1 MCTVLSVATTAFEL
15 TRKYEDII
23 GDDYN
28 KLHLA
33 DNIIG
38 GFLELNPDDDTIISN
53 FSESEYNVITAMK
66 AYVDNDY
73 YLSKMS
79 DLSDYCKDKI
89 SDLMLDII
97 AGDHDD
103 IGVVEYLI
111 LSFKKC

>member
-15 TRKYEDII
+15 NRKYEDFI
-23 GDDYN
+23 GDNDD
-28 KLHLA
+28 KFHLG
-33 DNIIG
+33 DSIIG
-38 GFLELNPDDDTIISN
+38 GFLELNPDDINITSN
-53 FSESEYNVITAMK
+53 FSESEYDVITAMK

-97 AGDHDD
+97 AGEHDD